1 MPQPPAVRPF
11 CIPYESGGHT
21 AAVAAGQGQANAT
34 TVGGCLTV
42 CHVTKSLLG
51 ARQTRLQPWLLSYLL
66 LDLDLNLAISTL
78 VGASFRWP
86 ACAPREASSANEGNV
101 PSLQWLCE
109 RSVAIN
115 LVEPRTA
122 LQLAEFAEAAGAA
135 QLRLHCIGVQA
146 WLSCI
151 LH

>member
-1 MPQPPAVRPF
+1 MKVEGILLQF
-11 CIPYESGGHT
+11 
-21 AAVAAGQGQANAT
+21 AAGQGQANAT
-34 TVGGCLTV
+34 TVGRCLTV

-51 ARQTRLQPWLLSYLL
+51 ARQTHLQPWLLSYLM
-66 LDLDLNLAISTL
+66 LDLDLDLDLGMSTS
-78 VGASFRWP
+78 VEASSRWP